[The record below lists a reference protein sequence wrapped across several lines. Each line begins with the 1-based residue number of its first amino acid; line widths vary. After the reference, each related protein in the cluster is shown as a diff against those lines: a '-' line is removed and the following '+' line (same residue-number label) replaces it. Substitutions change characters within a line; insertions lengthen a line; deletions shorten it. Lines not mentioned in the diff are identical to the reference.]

1 MINTCLICQTEN
13 PERAKFCLECGAAVQ
28 PGDEQ
33 ARGEQ
38 ISQEAGDDAFQ
49 IGKARD
55 VRVNIGIG
63 VNELVEALK
72 IAFGKDDP
80 RPEKV
85 RQQLDEITKIHNRLV
100 EWKILHNHMNDLLTQ
115 FGQFGT
121 IINGYFDKSKS
132 HMPIEQGALVE
143 FHFGG
148 DEVDKINERWRPI
161 NRIVNVLLRWVPNIQ
176 FIGEGGWSK
185 EIIAIRDNIVK
196 HIDGFKLDGGVEQ
209 KMKWIRD
216 MKDKKNE
223 FEDFILIYME
233 ISDTNLRETA
243 EELTNTFFR
252 S

>member
-1 MINTCLICQTEN
+1 MKICPSCQTEN
-13 PERAKFCLECGAAVQ
+13 SESAKFCKECGDSLQ
-28 PGDEQ
+28 PGNKQ
-33 ARGEQ
+33 ARAEQ
-38 ISQEAGDDAFQ
+38 TSQEAGDDALQ

-72 IAFGKDDP
+72 TAFGKDDP
-80 RPEKV
+80 RPEEV
-85 RQQLDEITKIHNRLV
+85 RQQLEEITQTHNRLV

-121 IINGYFDKSKS
+121 MINSYLDKSKS
-132 HMPIEQGALVE
+132 FTQKEHSDLIQ
-143 FHFGG
+143 FDFGET
-148 DEVDKINERWRPI
+148 EVDKINDAWRPI
-161 NRIVNVLLRWVPNIQ
+161 NRIVNVMLGWVPKIQ
-176 FIGEGGWSK
+176 YIGEGGWSK
-185 EIIAIRDNIVK
+185 EIVDIRDDITT
-196 HIDGFKLDGGVEQ
+196 HIHGFRLDGNVDQ
-209 KMKWIRD
+209 KVKWIRD

>member
-1 MINTCLICQTEN
+1 MRICPSCKTEN
-13 PERAKFCLECGAAVQ
+13 PEHAKFCLECGAAVQ

-38 ISQEAGDDAFQ
+38 ISQDAGDDALQ

-72 IAFGKDDP
+72 TAFGKDDP

-85 RQQLDEITKIHNRLV
+85 RQQLEEITLTHSRLV

-121 IINGYFDKSKS
+121 MVNGYFDKSKS
-132 HMPIEQGALVE
+132 FTQKGQSDLVE
-143 FHFGG
+143 FKFGEN
-148 DEVDKINERWRPI
+148 EVDKINDAWRPI
-161 NRIVNVLLRWVPNIQ
+161 NRIVNVMLRWVPNIQ
-176 FIGEGGWSK
+176 FIGESGWSK
-185 EIIAIRDNIVK
+185 EIDDIRDDIVK
-196 HIDGFKLDGGVEQ
+196 HIDGFRLDGSVEQ